1 MASPTTPPAGAPA
14 ARTNRLGLSV
24 VEYRGGKTT
33 LCAGCGH
40 NAISERIL
48 EAMFEMGVPPEQVA
62 KLSGIGCSS
71 KSPAYFM
78 SRSHAFN
85 ALHGRMPSVA
95 TGAVLANR
103 TLLALGVSGDGDT
116 ASIGVGQFVHLM
128 RRNLPILYVVENNG
142 VYGLTKG
149 QLSATADLGSRAK
162 SGVANDL
169 PPIDLCQMAIQLG
182 ATFVGRSFSGDKRQL
197 SAMLKAAVA
206 HRGTAMLDVVSPCVT
221 FNDHEGSTKSYAYM
235 KDHDAPV
242 HELQFVPAHEE
253 ITVDYDPGTTI
264 DVALHDGS
272 HLRLRKLE
280 EGYDPRDHVG
290 ATTRLAEAGRKG
302 EVLTGVLYV
311 DAKAPS
317 FVDLL
322 NLVEA
327 PLATLPEDRVRP
339 PRAILEEIVD
349 ALR

>member
-1 MASPTTPPAGAPA
+1 MATPATPTSPA
-14 ARTNRLGLSV
+14 APRTNRLGLTV
-24 VEYRGGKTT
+24 VEYKGGKST

-40 NAISERIL
+40 NAISERLL
-48 EAMFEMGVPPEQVA
+48 EAMFEMGVLPERVV

-95 TGAVLANR
+95 TGAALANR
-103 TLLALGVSGDGDT
+103 ELLALGVSGDGDT
-116 ASIGVGQFVHLM
+116 ASIGIGQFVHLM

-149 QLSATADLGSRAK
+149 QFSATADLGAK
-162 SGVANDL
+162 LKTGVQNDL
-169 PPIDLCQMAIQLG
+169 PAIDLCTLAIQLG

-197 SAMLKAAVA
+197 STMLKAALA

-235 KDHDAPV
+235 KEHDVPL
-242 HELQFVPAHEE
+242 HELSFVPAFEE
-253 ITVDYDPGTTI
+253 IAVEYDPGTTL
-264 DVALHDGS
+264 DVTMHDGS
-272 HLRLRKLE
+272 SLRLRKLE
-280 EGYDPRDHVG
+280 EGYDPRDR
-290 ATTRLAEAGRKG
+290 ARAMARLMEAQAGG
-302 EVLTGVLYV
+302 DVLTGVLFL
-311 DAKAPS
+311 DARAPS

-327 PLATLPEDRVRP
+327 PLTTLPEARVRP
-339 PRAILEEIVD
+339 PRSVLD
-349 ALR
+349 ALMEDLR